1 MKFLISKNES
11 GWNITPTTG
20 RFQDEVVAKC
30 EAVCLQGV
38 QFAGKAMIGR
48 IRALWGTRVVQEG
61 VYADQY
67 TLNGLNLTGVFNDG
81 EGGSLMEADYDGY
94 NDPSDKL
101 CKFARRV
108 LAVGD
113 NVYAKGAV

>member
-1 MKFLISKNES
+1 
-11 GWNITPTTG
+11 
-20 RFQDEVVAKC
+20 
-30 EAVCLQGV
+30 
-38 QFAGKAMIGR
+38 
-48 IRALWGTRVVQEG
+48 
-61 VYADQY
+61 
-67 TLNGLNLTGVFNDG
+67 
-81 EGGSLMEADYDGY
+81 MEADYDGY